1 MLVFRSKINLFQR
14 SLIVYIFGLFSIVAT
29 KAEVNFKPVYNKFL
43 NLEFRLEANSYSSM
57 LEKEQFNFKDLP
69 DRSIFLEKEVIVTSD
84 NVIRAKSSFDEN
96 GMPQIEIVLDM
107 DGAQAMAHATK
118 KNIGRRLV
126 VLLVEEI
133 TKTSFDEQGKEIKL
147 KETVEQVISSATI
160 QAALGAK
167 FRITGLN
174 SMQASELALQLNLRN
189 SEAQKKQIKR
199 RSG

>member
-14 SLIVYIFGLFSIVAT
+14 ILIVSIFGLFSIVT
-29 KAEVNFKPVYNKFL
+29 TTAEVNFKPVYNKFL
-43 NLEFRLEANSYSSM
+43 DLEFRLEANSYSSM

-84 NVIRAKSSFDEN
+84 NVIRAKSSFNEN
-96 GMPQIEIVLDM
+96 GRPQIEIVLDM

-118 KNIGRRLV
+118 KNIGRRLGI
-126 VLLVEEI
+126 LLVEEI
-133 TKTSFDEQGKEIKL
+133 TKISFDEQGKEIKI

-160 QAALGAK
+160 QDVLGAK
-167 FRITGLN
+167 FIITGLN
-174 SMQASELALQLNLRN
+174 SMQASEVALQLNLRN

-199 RSG
+199 QSG